1 MDDIWKNAAKK
12 VRAREKRA
20 ASHITATSTTAVKS
34 LPTVSPPTT
43 PPPTAFDPETGTL
56 EELEQTSQRLQWDW
70 PKEDGIP
77 FPVNILE
84 MLRALRVAVIVQDTR
99 KGLMGVQPIAHTASA
114 ICRNSHRN
122 HIKKSHKKAMS
133 L

>member
-1 MDDIWKNAAKK
+1 MT
-12 VRAREKRA
+12 VRACKKCA
-20 ASHITATSTTAVKS
+20 ASHITATSTTASKS
-34 LPTVSPPTT
+34 LPTASLPTI
-43 PPPTAFDPETGTL
+43 PLPTAFNPKMGTL

-99 KGLMGVQPIAHTASA
+99 KGLTGVQPIAHTASA
-114 ICRNSHRN
+114 ICRNNHRN
-122 HIKKSHKKAMS
+122 HIKKSHKKATS